1 MTTPDV
7 RKRKVGKKFKKGI
20 KKGKNFAN
28 FGALC
33 STQTHTI
40 KRSE

>member
-7 RKRKVGKKFKKGI
+7 RKRKVCKKVKRGI
-20 KKGKNFAN
+20 KKEITNFAN

-33 STQTHTI
+33 STLE
-40 KRSE
+40 RSE